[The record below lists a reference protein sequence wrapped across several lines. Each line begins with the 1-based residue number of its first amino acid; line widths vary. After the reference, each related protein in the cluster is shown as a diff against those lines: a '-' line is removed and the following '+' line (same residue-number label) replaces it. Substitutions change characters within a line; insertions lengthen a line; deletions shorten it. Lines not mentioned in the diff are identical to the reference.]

1 MNRQI
6 KESHV
11 KTMLH
16 CLEIFKIVIR
26 PIIICESKDITG
38 TLQRWV
44 LDGQHLLQALIRLG
58 WEIPY
63 IIITTT
69 NAKDLVY
76 KLALINNT
84 SKPWGL
90 MDYINAYRNFDEHYS
105 KLFKLMN
112 KYNMERLFVASIAM
126 NPKSASYGIAQSKVI
141 RKGNFKMNNPR
152 ADEMCKKFYQ
162 LYITSGVTDRWVK
175 KALYDNFIAN
185 YDTYNHDKVNKKI
198 AKHIAAIRAFSDLDK
213 GRDFIKNKVFN

>member
-1 MNRQI
+1 
-6 KESHV
+6 
-11 KTMLH
+11 
-16 CLEIFKIVIR
+16 
-26 PIIICESKDITG
+26 
-38 TLQRWV
+38 
-44 LDGQHLLQALIRLG
+44 
-58 WEIPY
+58 
-63 IIITTT
+63 
-69 NAKDLVY
+69 
-76 KLALINNT
+76 
-84 SKPWGL
+84 